1 MKLRKLEQ
9 SENRNTRKL
18 WETVFSEDS
27 KEFLD
32 YYYYFKTKDNE
43 IFVIEEEGGIRSM
56 LQLNPYTLQ
65 IEEDSRPCRYIIGV
79 ATEKEYRKRGYMGTL
94 LRRAMQEMYDRK
106 EPFTFLMPAAESI
119 YTPYDFRF
127 VYDQCQTE
135 EWGVDKRRFLQL
147 NAAYSCAADGS
158 PQNICLQEGAG
169 DTLPLC
175 FGEAASWRQN
185 CKTAR
190 FQDAS
195 MGDAQEIAEFVQQFF
210 SEKWQVYAARNE
222 EYYHTLIFE
231 QQSEHGGIRLMRAE
245 GKLAGFFLYAD
256 EDGLEI
262 REPLYL
268 PEYEAVFSEAV
279 ISLMDGRGDRVKL
292 FAWEKG
298 TKKVP
303 LIMARILHLE
313 SMLSCMKVR
322 EGREMDCSFAVLDS
336 ILPQNS
342 RIWRIRGGEETGWK
356 VRVRETE
363 DSEGVLT
370 IGALTGL
377 LFGYRTVEEAS
388 QEEDVIMTEHLKA
401 EMEKLQVLRNVWLNE
416 IV

>member
-1 MKLRKLEQ
+1 MELRKLEPG
-9 SENRNTRKL
+9 EHRNTRKL
-18 WETVFSEDS
+18 WEAVFSEDS

-43 IFVIEEEGGIRSM
+43 IYVIEEEEEIRSM
-56 LQLNPYTLQ
+56 LQLNPYTLR
-65 IEEDSRPCRYIIGV
+65 IEEDSRLCHYIIGV
-79 ATEKEYRKRGYMGTL
+79 ATECACRKRGYMGAL
-94 LRRAMQEMYDRK
+94 LRRAMEEMYGRK
-106 EPFTFLMPAAESI
+106 EPFTFLMPAAERI

-127 VYDQCQTE
+127 VYDQSQTDDI
-135 EWGVDKRRFLQL
+135 GADSRCFQQQDALPFGQL
-147 NAAYSCAADGS
+147 S
-158 PQNICLQEGAG
+158 
-169 DTLPLC
+169 
-175 FGEAASWRQN
+175 
-185 CKTAR
+185 CKTVT
-190 FQDAS
+190 FVDAS
-195 MGDAQEIAEFVQQFF
+195 MGDAEELCTFVEEHFAD
-210 SEKWQVYAARNE
+210 KWQVYAERNA

-231 QQSEHGGIRLMRAE
+231 QQSEHGGIRLIRAE

-268 PEYEAVFSEAV
+268 PEYEAAFAQAV
-279 ISLMDGRGDRVKL
+279 LALAEGRGGCVKL

-322 EGREMDCSFAVLDS
+322 EGQELDCSFAVLDP
-336 ILPQNS
+336 ILPRNS
-342 RIWRIRGGEETGWK
+342 RIWRIQGGEADGGK
-356 VRVRETE
+356 IRVRETE

-370 IGALTGL
+370 IGALTSL
-377 LFGYRTVEEAS
+377 LFGYRTIEEAT

-401 EMEKLQVLRNVWLNE
+401 EMKKLKVLENVWLNE

>member
-9 SENRNTRKL
+9 SENKNTRKL

-65 IEEDSRPCRYIIGV
+65 IEEDSRSCRYIIGV
-79 ATEKEYRKRGYMGTL
+79 ATEKEYRKRGYMGAL

-158 PQNICLQEGAG
+158 LQNICLQEGA
-169 DTLPLC
+169 DETPPLC
-175 FGEAASWRQN
+175 FGEAASWRQT

-195 MGDAQEIAEFVQQFF
+195 MGDAQEIAEFVQQYF
-210 SEKWQVYAARNE
+210 SGKWQVYAARNE

-268 PEYEAVFSEAV
+268 PEYEAAFSEAV
-279 ISLMDGRGDRVKL
+279 LSLMYGRGDRVKL

-313 SMLSCMKVR
+313 SMLSCMKVQ

-388 QEEDVIMTEHLKA
+388 QEEDVIMTAHLKA

>member
-9 SENRNTRKL
+9 SENKNTRKL
-18 WETVFSEDS
+18 WETVFFEDS

-65 IEEDSRPCRYIIGV
+65 IEEDSRSCRYIIGV
-79 ATEKEYRKRGYMGTL
+79 ATEKEYRKRGYMGAL

-158 PQNICLQEGAG
+158 LQNICLQEGAG
-169 DTLPLC
+169 ETPPLC
-175 FGEAASWRQN
+175 FGEAASWRQT

-195 MGDAQEIAEFVQQFF
+195 MGDAQEIAEFVQQYF
-210 SEKWQVYAARNE
+210 SGKWQVYAARNE

-268 PEYEAVFSEAV
+268 PEYEAAFSEAV
-279 ISLMDGRGDRVKL
+279 LSLMDGRGDRVKL

-388 QEEDVIMTEHLKA
+388 QEEDVIMTAHLKA

>member
-32 YYYYFKTKDNE
+32 YYYYFKTKNNE

-65 IEEDSRPCRYIIGV
+65 IEEDSRTCRYIIGV
-79 ATEKEYRKRGYMGTL
+79 ATEKEYRKRGYMGAL

-135 EWGVDKRRFLQL
+135 ECGVDKRRFLQL
-147 NAAYSCAADGS
+147 NAASC
-158 PQNICLQEGAG
+158 
-169 DTLPLC
+169 
-175 FGEAASWRQN
+175 RQT

-190 FQDAS
+190 IQDAS
-195 MGDAQEIAEFVQQFF
+195 MGDAQEIAEFVQEYF
-210 SEKWQVYAARNE
+210 SGKWQVYAARNE

-268 PEYEAVFSEAV
+268 PEYEAAFSEAV
-279 ISLMDGRGDRVKL
+279 LSLMDGRRDRVKL
-292 FAWEKG
+292 FAWENG
-298 TKKVP
+298 TRKAP

-356 VRVRETE
+356 VQVRETE

-377 LFGYRTVEEAS
+377 LFGYRTIDEVS
-388 QEEDVIMTEHLKA
+388 QEEDVIMTAHLKT
-401 EMEKLQVLRNVWLNE
+401 EIEKLQVLRNVWLNE

>member
-1 MKLRKLEQ
+1 MELRKLEQ
-9 SENRNTRKL
+9 SEHRNTRTL

-43 IFVIEEEGGIRSM
+43 IFVIEEEGEIRSM
-56 LQLNPYTLQ
+56 LQLNPYVLR
-65 IEEDSRPCRYIIGV
+65 IEEDSRLCHYIVGV
-79 ATEKEYRKRGYMGTL
+79 ATEEASRKRGYMGAL
-94 LRRAMQEMYDRK
+94 LRRAMQEMYGRK
-106 EPFTFLMPAAESI
+106 EPFTFLMPVAEKI

-127 VYDQCQTE
+127 VYDQRQTE
-135 EWGVDKRRFLQL
+135 DWG
-147 NAAYSCAADGS
+147 ADQS
-158 PQNICLQEGAG
+158 
-169 DTLPLC
+169 
-175 FGEAASWRQN
+175 
-185 CKTAR
+185 R
-190 FQDAS
+190 FQQAACENVTFPDAS
-195 MGDAQEIAEFVQQFF
+195 MGDAEEIGAFVEEHFA
-210 SEKWQVYAARNE
+210 EKWQVYAERNE

-231 QQSEHGGIRLMRAE
+231 QQSEHGGIRLIRAE
-245 GKLAGFFLYAD
+245 GRLVGLFAYAD

-268 PEYEAVFSEAV
+268 PEYKTAFESAVLQ
-279 ISLMDGRGDRVKL
+279 LMKDRGDRVKL
-292 FAWEKG
+292 FAWEEG

-303 LIMARILHLE
+303 LIMVRLLHLE
-313 SMLSCMKVR
+313 SMLSCMKVQ
-322 EGREMDCSFAVLDS
+322 EGEEMDCSFAVLDS

-342 RIWRIRGGEETGWK
+342 RIWRIRGGEATGWR

-377 LFGYRTVEEAS
+377 LFGYRTIEEVS
-388 QEEDVIMTEHLKA
+388 LEEDVIMTGHLKA
-401 EMEKLQVLRNVWLNE
+401 EMQKLLTLRHVWLNE